1 MAMKKYIILF
11 MVAILASCSDMQLAE
26 SIADVKESELVKE
39 NANGSAEINALVE
52 RARWG
57 DGQAYLQLADC
68 YRDGIGVKKNFL
80 GMLAMV
86 EQAREHGA
94 IHSEKEYMTQIPDDN
109 DIKRFCNLMD
119 KSCSQLIEEEDSIIA
134 QLATSDNP
142 DVLAIYGALRVESG
156 DSIRGF
162 EIIRD
167 ASERG
172 SDFAALLNALPD
184 WKVNIQP
191 DNMKLEQLAERIP
204 LVYKLLG
211 KLSLKPDEN
220 GIIDERKVA
229 YYYMKADEHAL
240 LSRREARWL
249 LAYHKDV
256 SIPQLT
262 ESDVKRLE
270 AFIRF
275 PNERVEIV
283 ADTVSVDSIRKDN
296 NHINNNR

>member
-1 MAMKKYIILF
+1 MAMKKCIILF
-11 MVAILASCSDMQLAE
+11 MVAILASCSDTQLAE

-39 NANGSAEINALVE
+39 NATGSAEIKALVE

-86 EQAREHGA
+86 EQARVHGA
-94 IHSEKEYMTQIPDDN
+94 IHDEMEYVTKIPEDN
-109 DIKRFCNLMD
+109 DIKRFCDPMD
-119 KSCSQLIEEEDSIIA
+119 KSCSQLIEEKDSVMV
-134 QLATSDNP
+134 QLATIDSP
-142 DVLAIYGALRVESG
+142 DVLAMYGVLCVESG

-172 SDFAALLNALPD
+172 SDFAALLNALLD
-184 WKVNIQP
+184 WKGNIQP
-191 DNMKLEQLAERIP
+191 DKMKLEQLAERIP
-204 LVYKLLG
+204 LAYKLLG

-220 GIIDERKVA
+220 GIVDERKVA

-240 LSRREARWL
+240 LSQREAKWL

-256 SIPQLT
+256 SIPELT
-262 ESDVKRLE
+262 DSDVKRLE
-270 AFIRF
+270 SFICT
-275 PNERVEIV
+275 PGERVEIV
-283 ADTVSVDSIRKDN
+283 ADTVSVDSIELDN
-296 NHINNNR
+296 Q

>member
-1 MAMKKYIILF
+1 
-11 MVAILASCSDMQLAE
+11 MVAILASCSDTQLAE

-39 NANGSAEINALVE
+39 NANGSAEIKALVE

-57 DGQAYLQLADC
+57 DGLAYLQLADC

-86 EQAREHGA
+86 EQARVHGA
-94 IHSEKEYMTQIPDDN
+94 IHDEMEYVTKIPEDN
-109 DIKRFCNLMD
+109 DIKRFCDLMN
-119 KSCSQLIEEEDSIIA
+119 KSCSQLIEEKDSVMV
-134 QLATSDNP
+134 QLATIDSP
-142 DVLAIYGALRVESG
+142 DVLAMYGVLCVESG

-172 SDFAALLNALPD
+172 SDFAALLNALLD
-184 WKVNIQP
+184 WKGNIQP
-191 DNMKLEQLAERIP
+191 DKMKLEQLAERIP
-204 LVYKLLG
+204 LAYKLLG

-220 GIIDERKVA
+220 GIVDERKVA

-240 LSRREARWL
+240 LSQREAKWL

-256 SIPQLT
+256 SIPELT
-262 ESDVKRLE
+262 DSDVKRLE
-270 AFIRF
+270 SFICT
-275 PNERVEIV
+275 PGVRVEIV
-283 ADTVSVDSIRKDN
+283 ADTVSVDSIELDN
-296 NHINNNR
+296 Q

>member
-1 MAMKKYIILF
+1 MAMKKCIILF
-11 MVAILASCSDMQLAE
+11 MAAILASCSDTQLAE

-39 NANGSAEINALVE
+39 NANGSAEIKALVE

-86 EQAREHGA
+86 EQARVHGA
-94 IHSEKEYMTQIPDDN
+94 IHDEMEYVTKIPEDN
-109 DIKRFCNLMD
+109 DIKRFCDLMN
-119 KSCSQLIEEEDSIIA
+119 KSCSQLIEEKDSVMV
-134 QLATSDNP
+134 QLATIDSP
-142 DVLAIYGALRVESG
+142 DVLAMYGVLCVESG

-172 SDFAALLNALPD
+172 SDFAALLNALLD
-184 WKVNIQP
+184 WKGNIQP
-191 DNMKLEQLAERIP
+191 DKMKLEQLAERIP
-204 LVYKLLG
+204 LAYKLLG

-220 GIIDERKVA
+220 GIVDERKVA

-240 LSRREARWL
+240 LSQREAKWL

-256 SIPQLT
+256 SIPELT
-262 ESDVKRLE
+262 DSDVKRLE
-270 AFIRF
+270 SFIRT
-275 PNERVEIV
+275 PGERVEIV
-283 ADTVSVDSIRKDN
+283 ADTVSVDSIELDN
-296 NHINNNR
+296 Q

>member
-86 EQAREHGA
+86 EQARVHGA
-94 IHSEKEYMTQIPDDN
+94 IHDEMEYVTKIPEDN
-109 DIKRFCNLMD
+109 DIKRFCDLMD
-119 KSCSQLIEEEDSIIA
+119 KSCSQLIEEKDSVMV
-134 QLATSDNP
+134 QLATIDSP
-142 DVLAIYGALRVESG
+142 DVLAMYGVLCVESG

-172 SDFAALLNALPD
+172 SDFAALLNALLD
-184 WKVNIQP
+184 WKGNIQP
-191 DNMKLEQLAERIP
+191 DKMKLEQLAERIP
-204 LVYKLLG
+204 LAYKLLG

-220 GIIDERKVA
+220 GIVDERKVA

-240 LSRREARWL
+240 LSQREAKWL

-256 SIPQLT
+256 SIPELT
-262 ESDVKRLE
+262 DSDVKRLE
-270 AFIRF
+270 SFIRT
-275 PNERVEIV
+275 PGERVEIV
-283 ADTVSVDSIRKDN
+283 ADTVSVDSIELDN
-296 NHINNNR
+296 Q

>member
-1 MAMKKYIILF
+1 MAMKKCIILF
-11 MVAILASCSDMQLAE
+11 MAAILASCSDTQLAE

-39 NANGSAEINALVE
+39 DANGSAVINALVE

-68 YRDGIGVKKNFL
+68 YRDGIGVKKDFL
-80 GMLAMV
+80 GMMVMV
-86 EQAREHGA
+86 EQARAHGA
-94 IHSEKEYMTQIPDDN
+94 IHDEKEYMAQIPDDN
-109 DIKRFCNLMD
+109 DIKRFCNLID
-119 KSCSQLIEEEDSIIA
+119 KSSDQLREGKDSIMA
-134 QLATSDNP
+134 QLATIDSP
-142 DVLAIYGALRVESG
+142 DAHALFGVLCVESG

-184 WKVNIQP
+184 WKGNIQP
-191 DNMKLEQLAERIP
+191 DKVKLEQLAERIP
-204 LVYKLLG
+204 LAYNLLG

-220 GIIDERKVA
+220 GMIDERKVA

-256 SIPQLT
+256 GIPQLT

-270 AFIRF
+270 TFIRF

-283 ADTVSVDSIRKDN
+283 ADTVSVDSIE
-296 NHINNNR
+296 

>member
-1 MAMKKYIILF
+1 MTMKKCIILF
-11 MVAILASCSDMQLAE
+11 MVAILASCSDTQLAE

-39 NANGSAEINALVE
+39 NATSSAEIKALVE

-57 DGQAYLQLADC
+57 DGLAYLQLADC

-86 EQAREHGA
+86 EQARVHGA
-94 IHSEKEYMTQIPDDN
+94 IHDEMEYVTKIPEDN
-109 DIKRFCNLMD
+109 DIKRFCDLMN
-119 KSCSQLIEEEDSIIA
+119 KSCSQLIEEKDSVMV
-134 QLATSDNP
+134 QLATIDSP
-142 DVLAIYGALRVESG
+142 DVLAMYGVLCVESG

-172 SDFAALLNALPD
+172 SDFAALLNALLD
-184 WKVNIQP
+184 WKGNIQP
-191 DNMKLEQLAERIP
+191 DKMKLEQLAERIP
-204 LVYKLLG
+204 LAYKLLG

-220 GIIDERKVA
+220 GIVDERKVA

-240 LSRREARWL
+240 LSQREAKWL

-256 SIPQLT
+256 SIPELT
-262 ESDVKRLE
+262 DSDVKRLE
-270 AFIRF
+270 SFICT
-275 PNERVEIV
+275 PGERVEIV
-283 ADTVSVDSIRKDN
+283 ADTVSVDSIELDN
-296 NHINNNR
+296 Q

>member
-1 MAMKKYIILF
+1 MAMKKCIILF
-11 MVAILASCSDMQLAE
+11 MVAILASCSDTQLAE

-39 NANGSAEINALVE
+39 NATGSAEIKALVE

-86 EQAREHGA
+86 EQARVHGA
-94 IHSEKEYMTQIPDDN
+94 IHDEMEYVTKIPEDN
-109 DIKRFCNLMD
+109 DIKRFCDLMD
-119 KSCSQLIEEEDSIIA
+119 KSCSQLIEEKDSVMV
-134 QLATSDNP
+134 QLATIDSP
-142 DVLAIYGALRVESG
+142 DVLAMYGVLCVESG

-172 SDFAALLNALPD
+172 SDFAALLNALLD
-184 WKVNIQP
+184 WKGNIQP
-191 DNMKLEQLAERIP
+191 NKMKLEQLAERIP
-204 LVYKLLG
+204 LAYKLLG
-211 KLSLKPDEN
+211 KISLKPDEN
-220 GIIDERKVA
+220 GIVDERKVA

-240 LSRREARWL
+240 LSQREAKWL

-256 SIPQLT
+256 SIPELT
-262 ESDVKRLE
+262 DSDVKRLKS
-270 AFIRF
+270 FICT
-275 PNERVEIV
+275 PGERVEIV
-283 ADTVSVDSIRKDN
+283 ADTVSVDSIELDN
-296 NHINNNR
+296 Q

>member
-1 MAMKKYIILF
+1 MSMKKCIILF
-11 MVAILASCSDMQLAE
+11 MVAILASCSDTQLAE

-39 NANGSAEINALVE
+39 NATGSAEIKALVE

-86 EQAREHGA
+86 EQARVHGA
-94 IHSEKEYMTQIPDDN
+94 IHDEMEYVTKIPEDN
-109 DIKRFCNLMD
+109 DIKRFCDLMD
-119 KSCSQLIEEEDSIIA
+119 KSCSQLIEEKDSVMV
-134 QLATSDNP
+134 QLATIDSP
-142 DVLAIYGALRVESG
+142 DVLAMYGVLCVESG

-172 SDFAALLNALPD
+172 SDFAALLNALLD
-184 WKVNIQP
+184 WKGNIQP
-191 DNMKLEQLAERIP
+191 DKMKLEQLAERIP
-204 LVYKLLG
+204 LAYKLLG

-220 GIIDERKVA
+220 GIVDERKVA

-240 LSRREARWL
+240 LSQREAKWL

-256 SIPQLT
+256 SIPELT
-262 ESDVKRLE
+262 DSDVKRLE
-270 AFIRF
+270 SFICT
-275 PNERVEIV
+275 PGERVEIV
-283 ADTVSVDSIRKDN
+283 ADTVSVDSIELDN
-296 NHINNNR
+296 Q

>member
-1 MAMKKYIILF
+1 MTMKKYIILF

-52 RARWG
+52 RASWG

-86 EQAREHGA
+86 EQARDHGA
-94 IHSEKEYMTQIPDDN
+94 IRSENEYMTQIPDDN
-109 DIKRFCNLMD
+109 DIKRFFNLMD
-119 KSCSQLIEEEDSIIA
+119 KSSSQLIEEKDSIMA
-134 QLATSDNP
+134 QLATIESP
-142 DVLAIYGALRVESG
+142 DAHALFGVLCVESG

-184 WKVNIQP
+184 WKGNIQP
-191 DNMKLEQLAERIP
+191 DKMKLEQLAERIP
-204 LVYKLLG
+204 LAYNLLG

-240 LSRREARWL
+240 LSRRGARWL

-256 SIPQLT
+256 GIPGLT
-262 ESDVKRLE
+262 ESDVNRLE

>member
-1 MAMKKYIILF
+1 MAMKKCIILF
-11 MVAILASCSDMQLAE
+11 MAAILASCSDTQLAE

-39 NANGSAEINALVE
+39 NATGSAEIKALVE

-57 DGQAYLQLADC
+57 DGLAYLQLADC

-86 EQAREHGA
+86 EQARVHGA
-94 IHSEKEYMTQIPDDN
+94 IHDEMEYVTKIPEDN
-109 DIKRFCNLMD
+109 DIKRLCDLMN
-119 KSCSQLIEEEDSIIA
+119 KSCSQLIEEKDSVMV
-134 QLATSDNP
+134 QLATIDSP
-142 DVLAIYGALRVESG
+142 DVLAMYGVLCVESG

-172 SDFAALLNALPD
+172 SDFAALLNALMD
-184 WKVNIQP
+184 WEGNIQP
-191 DNMKLEQLAERIP
+191 DKTKLEQLAERIP
-204 LVYKLLG
+204 LAYKLLG

-220 GIIDERKVA
+220 GIVDERKVA

-240 LSRREARWL
+240 LSQREAKWL

-256 SIPQLT
+256 SIPELT
-262 ESDVKRLE
+262 DSDVKRLE
-270 AFIRF
+270 SFIRT
-275 PNERVEIV
+275 PGERVEIV
-283 ADTVSVDSIRKDN
+283 ADTVSVDSIELDN
-296 NHINNNR
+296 Q

>member
-1 MAMKKYIILF
+1 MAMKKCIILF
-11 MVAILASCSDMQLAE
+11 MAAILASCSDTQLAE

-39 NANGSAEINALVE
+39 NANGSAEIKALVE

-57 DGQAYLQLADC
+57 DGLAYLQLADC

-86 EQAREHGA
+86 EQARVHGA
-94 IHSEKEYMTQIPDDN
+94 IHDEMEYVTKIPEDN
-109 DIKRFCNLMD
+109 DIKRLCDLMN
-119 KSCSQLIEEEDSIIA
+119 KSCSQLIEEKDSVMV
-134 QLATSDNP
+134 QLATIDSP
-142 DVLAIYGALRVESG
+142 DVLAMYGVLCVESG

-172 SDFAALLNALPD
+172 SDFAALLNALLD
-184 WKVNIQP
+184 WKGNIQP
-191 DNMKLEQLAERIP
+191 NKMKLEQLAERIP
-204 LVYKLLG
+204 LAYKLLG

-220 GIIDERKVA
+220 GIVDERKVA

-240 LSRREARWL
+240 LSQREAKWL

-256 SIPQLT
+256 SIPELT
-262 ESDVKRLE
+262 DSDVKRLE
-270 AFIRF
+270 SFIRT
-275 PNERVEIV
+275 PGERVEIV
-283 ADTVSVDSIRKDN
+283 ADTVSVDSIELDN
-296 NHINNNR
+296 Q

>member
-1 MAMKKYIILF
+1 MAMKKCVILF
-11 MVAILASCSDMQLAE
+11 MVAILASCSDTQLAE

-39 NANGSAEINALVE
+39 DANGSAVINALVE

-57 DGQAYLQLADC
+57 DGQAYLHLADC
-68 YRDGIGVKKNFL
+68 YRDGIGVKKDFL
-80 GMLAMV
+80 GMMVMV
-86 EQAREHGA
+86 EQARAHGA
-94 IHSEKEYMTQIPDDN
+94 IHDGKEYMAQIPDDN
-109 DIKRFCNLMD
+109 DIKRFCNLID
-119 KSCSQLIEEEDSIIA
+119 KSSDQLREGKDSIMA
-134 QLATSDNP
+134 QLATIDSP
-142 DVLAIYGALRVESG
+142 DAHALFGVLCVESG

-184 WKVNIQP
+184 WKGNIQP
-191 DNMKLEQLAERIP
+191 DKVKLEQLAERIP
-204 LVYKLLG
+204 LAYNLLG

-220 GIIDERKVA
+220 GMIDERKVA

-249 LAYHKDV
+249 LAYHQDV
-256 SIPQLT
+256 GIPQLT

-283 ADTVSVDSIRKDN
+283 ADTVSVDSIE
-296 NHINNNR
+296 